1 MCAEVVAQLVEQ
13 LLPKSQVRSSNPVFG
28 KFYLSIPVANFIDW
42 ITNEKKKKKGAAH
55 LKKYL

>member
-1 MCAEVVAQLVEQ
+1 MYAEVVAQLVEQ

-42 ITNEKKKKKGAAH
+42 ITNE
-55 LKKYL
+55 